1 LPQLYPSYEDTL
13 KIKSWSTKNLQIKT
27 YGAFEGYLNY
37 PKYTEICEN
46 QPKNLSES
54 KHLYY
59 PGQLMST
66 VNWELSMREYGD
78 RQKHKTEVQE
88 AMKNIKDKV
97 NVITKKKMNP

>member
-1 LPQLYPSYEDTL
+1 MAET
-13 KIKSWSTKNLQIKT
+13 
-27 YGAFEGYLNY
+27 
-37 PKYTEICEN
+37 
-46 QPKNLSES
+46 

-78 RQKHKTEVQE
+78 RQKHKTEVRD
-88 AMKNIKDKV
+88 AMKNLKDKV